1 MFCRYFRR
9 QIVHWMVDDRETILY
24 YHKDSLKQLYGVA
37 TVDEDGN
44 DVYNMELQE
53 KFRGVMTYRR

>member
-1 MFCRYFRR
+1 
-9 QIVHWMVDDRETILY
+9 MVDDRETILY